1 MCKKLIITSIIFILL
16 DIIYLTSTRSI
27 TLPIIKNIQHS
38 SLKIDIYSLIM
49 VYVFDVFVLYYFIIN
64 KKGTLLDAFL
74 LGSCIYGIYEFTNKS
89 IFNKWNYSLVIID
102 TLWGGVL
109 FVLTTFL
116 SRLFFKKI
124 FF

>member
-1 MCKKLIITSIIFILL
+1 MCKKIIITSVIFILL
-16 DIIYLTSTRSI
+16 DVIYLTLTRSI